1 MATYVHDGLT
11 FDYTDSGSGE
21 PVVLLHGF
29 PEDAASWARVVALLQ
44 DAGLRTIVPDQR
56 GYSPGA
62 VPPRRGDYTIDK
74 LSGDVI
80 ALLDALG
87 LDRAHIVGHDW
98 GGAVAWDLAAR
109 HPLRVA
115 SAVSLATPHP
125 LAMVWSYGRSRQL
138 LRSWYMG
145 LFQLPWLPERT
156 SARVLERTLRASG
169 LNAGEARRL
178 AARYADPRALK
189 GPMNWYR
196 GLPLS
201 QLPTDPVVRVPTSF
215 VWGRRDPYL
224 GRAAAEKTVDFV
236 AADYAFI
243 ELDAAHWLPQ
253 EQPEAVAAAVL
264 ARGSR
269 AG

>member
-1 MATYVHDGLT
+1 
-11 FDYTDSGSGE
+11 
-21 PVVLLHGF
+21 
-29 PEDAASWARVVALLQ
+29 
-44 DAGLRTIVPDQR
+44 
-56 GYSPGA
+56 
-62 VPPRRGDYTIDK
+62 
-74 LSGDVI
+74 
-80 ALLDALG
+80 
-87 LDRAHIVGHDW
+87 
-98 GGAVAWDLAAR
+98 
-109 HPLRVA
+109 
-115 SAVSLATPHP
+115 
-125 LAMVWSYGRSRQL
+125 
-138 LRSWYMG
+138 MG

-156 SARVLERTLRASG
+156 SARVPERTLRASG

-178 AARYADPRALK
+178 AARYADPRALT

-201 QLPTDPVVRVPTSF
+201 QLPTDPVVRVPTTF

-253 EQPEAVAAAVL
+253 EQPEAVAAAVV
-264 ARGSR
+264 ARVSR